1 MLLNRSMAAISIAAL
16 LMLGTLQPAIADEVE
31 DQVKNAYSAWDAAF
45 NKKDA
50 KAIAAFYTDDAY
62 FLPPTHKVI
71 EGPKGVA
78 EFFSGLF
85 KGGVTNHKLEMIE
98 ASGNG
103 NIVVAAAK
111 WSAKGKD
118 DKGKP
123 KQLGGLATHVFEKQP
138 DGSLKLK
145 LQTFN

>member
-1 MLLNRSMAAISIAAL
+1 
-16 LMLGTLQPAIADEVE
+16 
-31 DQVKNAYSAWDAAF
+31 
-45 NKKDA
+45 
-50 KAIAAFYTDDAY
+50 
-62 FLPPTHKVI
+62 
-71 EGPKGVA
+71 
-78 EFFSGLF
+78 
-85 KGGVTNHKLEMIE
+85 VTNHKLEIIE
-98 ASGNG
+98 ANGNG
-103 NIVVAAAK
+103 NIIVAAAK